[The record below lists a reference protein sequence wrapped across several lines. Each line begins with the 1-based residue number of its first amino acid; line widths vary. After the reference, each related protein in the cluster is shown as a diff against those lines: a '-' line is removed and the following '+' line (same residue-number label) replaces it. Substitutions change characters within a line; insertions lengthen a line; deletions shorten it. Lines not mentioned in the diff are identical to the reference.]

1 MVNVSDKDCLLPR
14 ITPPK
19 PRLVG
24 FDPSAPVATP
34 VPDNAMLIEGFEAS
48 EVIVTVP
55 LALPIACGAKA
66 TVRVVLWEALIV
78 NGVVIPLN

>member
-1 MVNVSDKDCLLPR
+1 MVTVSDKDCLLPR
-14 ITPPK
+14 ITLPK

-24 FDPSAPVATP
+24 FDSSAPGETP
-34 VPDNAMLIEGFEAS
+34 VPDNAMVIEGFEAS

-55 LALPIACGAKA
+55 FALPLACGAKA
-66 TVRVVLWEALIV
+66 TVKVVLWEALIV